1 MSSWLDIF
9 KCRASSTFENV
20 ESRIWSVKRSYSA
33 RQAVTT
39 AYGALCSVLC
49 SVPVASNG
57 RQNHVILSSFI
68 DRFIGW
74 ALPSLSNIGDGT
86 AELALDG
93 LHNDPIF
100 SEFGVVYISDVFALL
115 RYCNSSFGVNMVVIE
130 VFRSPFASTISL
142 DGYNHQYQ
150 SYCGSKRND
159 FRTHFKFMKCMRC
172 LNGEPKANKS
182 STRIHGRIVVAIAE
196 ECEILSRTAN
206 RRMPRMGLLYKPMEI
221 HNSFTLPIKVASVEF
236 ESVCEE
242 KRMQVLKEN
251 EDISENCTQP
261 KLPPWGNV
269 IDQNLEVQNN
279 GGSTSRV
286 SKGAV
291 DLIEDGLCYLE
302 ERDEEILSKRILN
315 LSRLN
320 KVRSVLE
327 LYRSMVFSGLRPDL
341 HACNSLLSCLLRNGR
356 LDDALKIFEFMKA
369 SEMMTGHTYSLV
381 LKAVANSWGCDAALN
396 MFEEAERDSSSKKY
410 FDVVVYNTMI
420 SMFGKVKNWAKVKR
434 MWRSLLDN
442 GHVGTLVTYRLLV
455 CIFVRC
461 SQHELALDAYQE
473 MVRNQLSPTGKVE
486 LAFKVFAVLKSLG
499 HAPHAYTWNALLC
512 ALYRANRHADV
523 LRLFDSIR
531 RDHDSVLNLHIYNT
545 ALMSC
550 QRLALWDRALQL
562 LWQMEAV
569 GFSISTASYNLAI
582 GACETARK
590 PKVALQVFEHMVH
603 QKQSPDTFTL
613 LSLIR
618 GCIWGSLW
626 NKVEEILN
634 SCGEQGE
641 ERGVGE

>member
-1 MSSWLDIF
+1 MGQISD
-9 KCRASSTFENV
+9 
-20 ESRIWSVKRSYSA
+20 
-33 RQAVTT
+33 
-39 AYGALCSVLC
+39 
-49 SVPVASNG
+49 P
-57 RQNHVILSSFI
+57 ILS
-68 DRFIGW
+68 
-74 ALPSLSNIGDGT
+74 
-86 AELALDG
+86 
-93 LHNDPIF
+93 
-100 SEFGVVYISDVFALL
+100 EFRVVYISDVFALL

-261 KLPPWGNV
+261 KLPPWGSV
-269 IDQNLEVQNN
+269 VDQNLEVQNN

-420 SMFGKVKNWAKVKR
+420 SMFGKVKNWAKVER

-473 MVRNQLSPTGKVE
+473 MVRNQLSPSVDVMQAIIGACGYEGKWDLSLNVFESMLNSGMKPNIIAHNALINSLGKAGKVE
-486 LAFKVFAVLKSLG
+486 LAFKVFGVLKSLG
-499 HAPHAYTWNALLC
+499 HAPDAYTWNALLC

-562 LWQMEAV
+562 LWQMEAL
-569 GFSISTASYNLAI
+569 GFSISTASYNLVI

-634 SCGEQGE
+634 QSAPNGSLYNAAIQALTQKFEWKRLLEFSSVNITNGFLIAVLNI
-641 ERGVGE
+641 RFLRIIF